1 MGRRYQYNMTAE
13 HLKELYDTEMPEE
26 AKHIWSEF
34 LDWLISYFHCS
45 KQLADIRLRE
55 FSHEYNIHPMKTV
68 GLTSINRSSKCPE
81 VPGKTSNRKH
91 GTKCFR
97 RDHYIGDNM
106 TDLELDIADIKLTL
120 KMMKEHIKTLETK
133 LNRIS
138 PQYFTYDTPIYTMDM
153 PLSLSAAKSMW
164 PMLENEFDE
173 YCAKHG
179 VTAWTPTDSENF
191 YNEYVGVGADWPSD
205 NDTQKG

>member
-1 MGRRYQYNMTAE
+1 MGRRFKYNLTPE
-13 HLKELYDTEMPEE
+13 RIEELFQTEMDAE
-26 AKHIWSEF
+26 ARNIWASCIE
-34 LDWLISYFHCS
+34 WLQKYTGAS
-45 KQLADIRLRE
+45 KQLIDIRVRE
-55 FSHEYNIHPMKTV
+55 WDQEYCHHPIKSV
-68 GLTSINRSSKCPE
+68 GLTAINKSTKGNDKLNYSR
-81 VPGKTSNRKH
+81 RKS

-138 PQYFTYDTPIYTMDM
+138 PQCFTYDA

-164 PMLENEFDE
+164 PMLEKEFDR
-173 YCAKHG
+173 YCEEHKI
-179 VTAWTPTDSENF
+179 TEWTHADSDEF
-191 YNEYVGVGADWPSD
+191 YNTYIGVGADWPNS
-205 NDTQKG
+205 

>member
-1 MGRRYQYNMTAE
+1 MGRHFQYNMTPE
-13 HLKELYDTEMPEE
+13 RIEELYQTEMDEE
-26 AKHIWSEF
+26 TRNIW
-34 LDWLISYFHCS
+34 LLCRDWIVNYFHCS
-45 KQLADIRLRE
+45 KQLADIRIRE
-55 FSHEYNIHPMKTV
+55 WNDEYQHNPIKTV
-68 GLTSINRSSKCPE
+68 GLTAINRSSKCPE
-81 VPGKTSNRKH
+81 VPGITSNRKH

-97 RDHYIGDNM
+97 RNYHIGDNM

-138 PQYFTYDTPIYTMDM
+138 PQYFTYDTPMYTMDM

-164 PMLENEFDE
+164 PMLEREFDE

-179 VTAWTPTDSENF
+179 LTSWTPADSDEF
-191 YNEYVGVGADWPSD
+191 YNTYIGVGADWPSD
-205 NDTQKG
+205 NDTHKG